1 MTKTLPRLN
10 KSPLWQ
16 RFKWIADPVGYM
28 DIAAQQCPDI
38 FTADIVGNQTK
49 YVFVHHPE
57 ALQQM
62 LTGDRHKFDAS
73 GKANELLKP
82 LLGDYSIVMLEG
94 DRHKERRKL
103 LLPPFHG
110 ARMQA
115 YGELIVNLTKNIF
128 DRFTSG
134 NTFTARTITQE
145 ISLQVILEAVYGLG
159 NEASSQ
165 ELKQRIVGMADVF
178 NSPLTSAFLFFT
190 WLQKDLGAWSP
201 WGNFLRQ
208 QGAIDRAIA
217 QELDRRQNEPD
228 KERQDILSLLMSA
241 RDEDGQPMSD
251 RELRDE
257 LMTLMFAGHETTAT
271 AMAWGLYWIHRN
283 PQIKA
288 QLLAEIAELG
298 KKPDPMEIFKL
309 PYLNAVCQET
319 LRIYPVGMLTFPRIV
334 KEPMELLGYSLEPGQ
349 ILTGCIY
356 LTHHREDIYPEAKQF
371 KPERFLEKQYSPSE
385 FITFGGGA
393 RRCIGEALAQ
403 FELKLVLATI
413 LANYDLSLVSDRPE
427 QPQRRG
433 VTLAPANGVQMIFQ
447 GDRKERLSV
456 NSKQLS
462 VTVDR
467 S

>member
-1 MTKTLPRLN
+1 MTKTLPKLT

-28 DIAAQQCPDI
+28 EIAAKQCPDI
-38 FTADIVGNQTK
+38 FRAQIVGSETE

-57 ALQQM
+57 ALQQI
-62 LTGDRHKFDAS
+62 LTSERHKFDAS
-73 GKANELLKP
+73 GKANDLLKP
-82 LLGDYSIVMLEG
+82 LLGDYSIIMLEG

-128 DRFTSG
+128 DRFTPG
-134 NTFTARTITQE
+134 DLFTARTITQE
-145 ISLQVILEAVYGLG
+145 ISLQVIFQAVYGLG
-159 NEASSQ
+159 NETSSQ
-165 ELKQRIVGMADVF
+165 ELKRGIVAMADVF
-178 NSPLTSAFLFFT
+178 NSPLTSAFLFFP

-208 QGAIDRAIA
+208 QEAIDREIA
-217 QELDRRQNEPD
+217 LELERRRNETD
-228 KERQDILSLLMSA
+228 IERQDILSLLMSA
-241 RDEDGQPMSD
+241 RDETGQPMSD

-271 AMAWGLYWIHRN
+271 AMAWGLYWIHCY

-288 QLLAEIAELG
+288 RLLQEIAELG
-298 KKPDPMEIFKL
+298 TDPDPMDIVKL

-334 KEPMELLGYSLEPGQ
+334 KEPMELLGYQLETGQ

-356 LTHHREDIYPEAKQF
+356 LTHHREDIYPDAKQF
-371 KPERFLEKQYSPSE
+371 KPERFLERQYSPSE

-413 LANYDLSLVSDRPE
+413 LSRYSLSLASDRPE

-433 VTLAPANGVQMIFQ
+433 VTLSPANGVKTIFN
-447 GDRKERLSV
+447 GKVRLDRMTKIKDEPVL
-456 NSKQLS
+456 
-462 VTVDR
+462 T
-467 S
+467 

>member
-1 MTKTLPRLN
+1 MAKIQVDCRSRRLYGN
-10 KSPLWQ
+10 SC
-16 RFKWIADPVGYM
+16 
-28 DIAAQQCPDI
+28 AQQCPDI
-38 FTADIVGNQTK
+38 FTADIVGSETK

-57 ALQQM
+57 AIQQM
-62 LTGDRHKFDAS
+62 LTGRRHKFDAS

-82 LLGDYSIVMLEG
+82 LLGEYSIIMLEG

-110 ARMQA
+110 SRMQA
-115 YGELIVNLTKNIF
+115 YGELIVNLTKNIS
-128 DRFTSG
+128 DRFTPG
-134 NTFTARTITQE
+134 NTFTARTMTQE

-165 ELKQRIVGMADVF
+165 ELKRRIVGMADVF
-178 NSPLTSAFLFFT
+178 NSPLTSAFLFFP

-208 QGAIDRAIA
+208 QQGIDKEIDREIN
-217 QELDRRQNEPD
+217 RRRSESD
-228 KERQDILSLLMSA
+228 IERQDILSLLMSA
-241 RDEDGQPMSD
+241 RDETGEPMSD

-271 AMAWGLYWIHRN
+271 AMAWALYWIHRA
-283 PQIKA
+283 PRIKA
-288 QLLAEIAELG
+288 RLLAEIAALG
-298 KKPDPMEIFKL
+298 TVPDPMEIAKL

-334 KEPMELLGYSLEPGQ
+334 KEPMELLGYQLQTGQ

-413 LANYDLSLVSDRPE
+413 LSGYDLSLASDRPE
-427 QPQRRG
+427 KPQRRG
-433 VTLAPANGVQMIFQ
+433 VTLAPANGVKMIFN
-447 GDRKERLSV
+447 GALE
-456 NSKQLS
+456 
-462 VTVDR
+462 VDR
-467 S
+467 ATKTQDEPVLT